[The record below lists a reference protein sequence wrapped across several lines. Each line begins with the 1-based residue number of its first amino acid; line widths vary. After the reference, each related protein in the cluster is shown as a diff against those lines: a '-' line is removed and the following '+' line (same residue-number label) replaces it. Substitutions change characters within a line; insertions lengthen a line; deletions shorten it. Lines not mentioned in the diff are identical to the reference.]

1 MTQAPIRRQPHGIQ
15 VQQVTVTLPGNQ
27 MAHLRKEAGRQ
38 GITVS
43 RHVVNLLRLAWS
55 VQGALATA
63 PSDAEREAVAS

>member
-1 MTQAPIRRQPHGIQ
+1 
-15 VQQVTVTLPGNQ
+15 